1 VSGEFNICSVCKLVR
16 YCSRNC
22 QKKHWDEHK
31 TLCTAIK
38 NIYTSTERG
47 LGDSADENVFISHL
61 TPSQRNTEAK
71 LVGEKC
77 HVRCELNGIE
87 TDVLWDTG
95 AQVSIS
101 VVVESTTYESKSE
114 SYTFKSEYEFKSLAK
129 FQVQT
134 FQVRVLNISSPSPK

>member
-1 VSGEFNICSVCKLVR
+1 MSGEFNICSVCKLVR

-31 TLCTAIK
+31 TLYTAIK
-38 NIYTSTERG
+38 NLYISAGRG

-61 TPSQRNTEAK
+61 TPSQGNTVAT

-77 HVRCELNGIE
+77 HVRCELHGIE

-95 AQVSIS
+95 AQVSIIP
-101 VVVESTTYESKSE
+101 ERLLRENFPNLWLRILE
-114 SYTFKSEYEFKSLAK
+114 
-129 FQVQT
+129 
-134 FQVRVLNISSPSPK
+134 NC